1 MMPDRHRSRGGFSRF
16 VELTVALTMTVFAPF
31 SVGPGEMFGRRIT
44 AIFIVALIPFATVAA
59 EFGPA
64 SINAADYTERTL
76 DQQLHPAIVK
86 VQILLD
92 RANLSP
98 GEIDGLF
105 SARLNAAISAFAE
118 VSGLPADTTWSR
130 SFWLALTSNVTGPVL
145 TEYALTKEDLRG
157 PFVHLPAKME
167 DMRSLKV
174 LGFANVREALAE
186 KFHMSEQLLTA
197 LNPEA
202 SFSEVGEKIVVP
214 SVLSERQGGPAA
226 RIDVDKDQQTVR
238 VYSARNELIA
248 FFPAS
253 VGSDDKPSPS
263 GTLNVKLIES
273 DPSFHYNPKYQFKEV
288 GTQKPFDLG
297 PGPNNPLGTTWI
309 ALSKPGYGIH
319 GTPEPSSIGK
329 SASHGCVRLTNW
341 DAQRLAGMLTKGVP
355 VNFRERSKVSTSLTA
370 Y

>member
-1 MMPDRHRSRGGFSRF
+1 MTFS
-16 VELTVALTMTVFAPF
+16 AAF

-44 AIFIVALIPFATVAA
+44 AIFIVALIPFATFAA

-64 SINAADYTERTL
+64 SINAADYTELTL
-76 DQQLHPAIVK
+76 DQKPHPAIVK
-86 VQILLD
+86 AQILLD

-98 GEIDGLF
+98 GEIDGLY

-130 SFWLALTSNVTGPVL
+130 SFWLALTSNVTGPLL

-167 DMRSLKV
+167 DMQSLKV

-214 SVLSERQGGPAA
+214 NVLSERHREPAA
-226 RIDVDKDQQTVR
+226 RIDVDKNRQTVR

-288 GTQKPFDLG
+288 
-297 PGPNNPLGTTWI
+297 
-309 ALSKPGYGIH
+309 
-319 GTPEPSSIGK
+319 
-329 SASHGCVRLTNW
+329 
-341 DAQRLAGMLTKGVP
+341 
-355 VNFRERSKVSTSLTA
+355 
-370 Y
+370 

>member
-1 MMPDRHRSRGGFSRF
+1 MPHHHRLRRSFSRF
-16 VELTVALTMTVFAPF
+16 VELTVALSMTFSAPF
-31 SVGPGEMFGRRIT
+31 SLGPGEMFGRIT
-44 AIFIVALIPFATVAA
+44 ATFIVGLIPFAVAA
-59 EFGPA
+59 EEFGPA
-64 SINAADYTERTL
+64 SINAADYSELTL
-76 DQQLHPAIVK
+76 DQKPNPTIVK
-86 VQILLD
+86 AQILLD

-98 GEIDGLF
+98 GEIDGKY
-105 SARLNAAISAFAE
+105 SANLDAAIAAFAE
-118 VSGLPADTTWSR
+118 AGDLPADTTWSR
-130 SFWLALTSNVTGPVL
+130 SLWLALTSNVTDPVL
-145 TEYALTKEDLRG
+145 TEYALTREDLKG
-157 PFVHLPAKME
+157 PFVQLPAKME
-167 DMRSLKV
+167 DMQPLKV

-214 SVLSERQGGPAA
+214 NVLRERQAGPAA
-226 RIDVDKDQQTVR
+226 RIDIDKDQQTVR

-263 GTLNVKLIES
+263 GTLKVKMIES

-288 GTQKPFDLG
+288 GTQKPFDLN

-341 DAQRLAGMLTKGVP
+341 DAQRLAAMLTKGVP
-355 VNFRERSKVSTSLTA
+355 VNFRQHSEATAAFTA